1 MQHVIT
7 AVGPTPIEWLILFLV
22 TFSNYFI
29 INFLLTHLLYYFMS
43 ISREKF
49 RVWGDVFDMFTERN
63 LFKLV
68 SQEHFDEDSLVP
80 LSIGKEGNIF
90 AAFKGEK
97 KVIVKIYR
105 LEACDFNR
113 MYDYLKQDP
122 RYQNLK
128 KQRRKVVFAWCQR
141 EYRNLWIAREANVR
155 VPMPIAF
162 LYNILVM
169 EFIGD
174 ESAALKIK
182 DDVPKNKKLFFNEVI
197 ENLTKLYR
205 GGLAHA
211 DLSAFN
217 ILNYHE
223 KPVFIDF
230 SQALPV
236 KAPHA
241 REYLERDV
249 KNISSFFVKYGIKI
263 NQKNIVKKI
272 ITLE

>member
-1 MQHVIT
+1 
-7 AVGPTPIEWLILFLV
+7 
-22 TFSNYFI
+22 
-29 INFLLTHLLYYFMS
+29 MS

-49 RVWGDVFDMFTERN
+49 RVRGDVFDMFTERN

-68 SQEHFDEDSLVP
+68 SQEHFDEDTLIPISV
-80 LSIGKEGNIF
+80 GKEANIF

-128 KQRRKVVFAWCQR
+128 KQRRKVIFAWCQR

-155 VPMPIAF
+155 VPMPYTF

-182 DDVPKNKKLFFNEVI
+182 DDVPKNKKSFCNEII
-197 ENLTKLYR
+197 ETVRKLYA
-205 GGLAHA
+205 GGLVHS

-217 ILNYHE
+217 ILNYNE

-230 SQALPV
+230 SQALPI
-236 KAPHA
+236 KTYHS

-249 KNISSFFVKYGIKI
+249 KNISSFFAKYGIKI

-272 ITLE
+272 ITPE